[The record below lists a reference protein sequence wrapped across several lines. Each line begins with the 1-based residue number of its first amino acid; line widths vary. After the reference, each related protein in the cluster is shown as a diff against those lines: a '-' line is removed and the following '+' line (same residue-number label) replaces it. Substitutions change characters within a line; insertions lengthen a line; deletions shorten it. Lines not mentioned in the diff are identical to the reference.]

1 MDIYKLRMNN
11 KLTSGNFTKKG
22 AKHYQA
28 QLMQQGFE
36 GVEIVLYKTDVKD
49 CDYVGDGLRVKV
61 YREYYDTSIP
71 THKEVIMRLS

>member
-49 CDYVGDGLRVKV
+49 CDYDGDGLRVKV
-61 YREYYDTSIP
+61 YRDYYDRSIP
-71 THKEVIMRLS
+71 THKEVVMRLS